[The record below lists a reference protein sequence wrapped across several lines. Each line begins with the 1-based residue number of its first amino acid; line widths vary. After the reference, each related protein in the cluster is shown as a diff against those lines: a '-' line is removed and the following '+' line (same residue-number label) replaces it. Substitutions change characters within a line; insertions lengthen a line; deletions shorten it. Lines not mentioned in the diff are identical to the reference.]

1 MNEVRITTYPHNRL
15 PYELQ
20 RYTYSFI
27 YPDVRLACGFPD
39 DKSIYDLL
47 SELVKTYTLFST
59 GTVELLSN
67 IFYKYFP
74 SKTVY
79 QQSENELIVKY
90 LYRVFD
96 KDERG
101 RHMHWYEE
109 TADTDYNGFIQE
121 LYEKIIYQKN
131 NTGDTKLLYKL
142 MASYQYHLTHSD
154 EYYDMIMNESEY

>member
-27 YPDVRLACGFPD
+27 YPDVRLACGFPRD
-39 DKSIYDLL
+39 ESIYNLL
-47 SELVKTYTLFST
+47 FELVETYTSFST
-59 GTVELLSN
+59 GTVELMSN
-67 IFYKYFP
+67 IFYRYFP

-96 KDERG
+96 KDDSG
-101 RHMHWYEE
+101 RHIHWYEE
-109 TADTDYNGFIQE
+109 TGDTDYNGFIQE

-131 NTGDTKLLYKL
+131 KTGDTKLLYKM
-142 MASYQYHLTHSD
+142 MASYQYHLSHVD
-154 EYYDMIMNESEY
+154 EYYDMVMNESEY

>member
-96 KDERG
+96 KDDSG

>member
-47 SELVKTYTLFST
+47 SELVKTYTSFST

-109 TADTDYNGFIQE
+109 TGDTDYNGFIQE

>member
-27 YPDVRLACGFPD
+27 YPDVRLACGFPSD
-39 DKSIYDLL
+39 ESIYNLL
-47 SELVKTYTLFST
+47 SELVKIYTSFST

-67 IFYKYFP
+67 IFYRYFP

-96 KDERG
+96 KDDSG
-101 RHMHWYEE
+101 RHIHWYEE
-109 TADTDYNGFIQE
+109 TWDTDYNGFIQE
-121 LYEKIIYQKN
+121 LYEKIIYEKN
-131 NTGDTKLLYKL
+131 KTGDTKLLYKM
-142 MASYQYHLTHSD
+142 MASYQYHLSHVD
-154 EYYDMIMNESEY
+154 EYYDMVMNESEY

>member
-27 YPDVRLACGFPD
+27 YPDVRLACGFPSD
-39 DKSIYDLL
+39 ESIYNLL
-47 SELVKTYTLFST
+47 SELVKIYTSFST

-67 IFYKYFP
+67 IFYRYFP

-96 KDERG
+96 KDDSG
-101 RHMHWYEE
+101 RHIHWYEE
-109 TADTDYNGFIQE
+109 TGDTDYNGFIQE
-121 LYEKIIYQKN
+121 LYEKIIYEKN
-131 NTGDTKLLYKL
+131 KTGDTKLLYKM
-142 MASYQYHLTHSD
+142 MASYQYHLSHVD
-154 EYYDMIMNESEY
+154 EYYDMVMNESEY

>member
-1 MNEVRITTYPHNRL
+1 MNEVRVLTKPYNRL

-27 YPDVRLACGFPD
+27 YPDVRLACGFPSD
-39 DKSIYDLL
+39 ESIYNLV
-47 SELVKTYTLFST
+47 SELVETYTGFTT
-59 GTVELLSN
+59 GTIEIVSN

-74 SKTVY
+74 SETVY

-96 KDERG
+96 KDDSG
-101 RHMHWYEE
+101 RHIHWYEE
-109 TADTDYNGFIQE
+109 TGDTDYNGFIQE
-121 LYEKIIYQKN
+121 LYEKIIYEKN
-131 NTGDTKLLYKL
+131 KTGDTKLLYKM

-154 EYYDMIMNESEY
+154 EYYDMVMNESEY

>member
-27 YPDVRLACGFPD
+27 YPDVRLACGFPSD
-39 DKSIYDLL
+39 ESIYNLL
-47 SELVKTYTLFST
+47 FELVETYKEFTT
-59 GTVELLSN
+59 GTIELVSN
-67 IFYKYFP
+67 IFYRYFP

-96 KDERG
+96 KDDSG
-101 RHMHWYEE
+101 RHIHWYEE
-109 TADTDYNGFIQE
+109 TGDTDYNGFIQE
-121 LYEKIIYQKN
+121 LYEKIRYEKN
-131 NTGDTKLLYKL
+131 KTGDTKLLYK
-142 MASYQYHLTHSD
+142 MVASYQYYLSHVD
-154 EYYDMIMNESEY
+154 EYYDMVMNESEY

>member
-1 MNEVRITTYPHNRL
+1 MDEVRITTYPHNRL

-39 DKSIYDLL
+39 DESIYNLICK
-47 SELVKTYTLFST
+47 LVETYTSFST

-79 QQSENELIVKY
+79 PSENELIVKY
-90 LYRVFD
+90 LYHVFD
-96 KDERG
+96 KDDSG
-101 RHMHWYEE
+101 RRMYWYEE
-109 TADTDYNGFIQE
+109 TADTYYNGFIQE

-131 NTGDTKLLYKL
+131 KTNDTNLMYKM
-142 MASYQYHLTHSD
+142 MASYQYYLTHSD
-154 EYYDMIMNESEY
+154 EYYDMIVNEGDY

>member
-47 SELVKTYTLFST
+47 SELVKTYTSFST

-96 KDERG
+96 KDDRG

-109 TADTDYNGFIQE
+109 TGDTDYNGFINE
-121 LYEKIIYQKN
+121 LYEKIIYQKS
-131 NTGDTKLLYKL
+131 G
-142 MASYQYHLTHSD
+142 
-154 EYYDMIMNESEY
+154 

>member
-1 MNEVRITTYPHNRL
+1 MNEVRITTYPLNRL

-39 DKSIYDLL
+39 DKTIYDLL
-47 SELVKTYTLFST
+47 SELVETYTLFST

-67 IFYKYFP
+67 IYYKYFP

-96 KDERG
+96 KDDRG
-101 RHMHWYEE
+101 RHMRWYEE
-109 TADTDYNGFIQE
+109 TADTDYDGFINE
-121 LYEKIIYQKN
+121 LYEKII
-131 NTGDTKLLYKL
+131 
-142 MASYQYHLTHSD
+142 
-154 EYYDMIMNESEY
+154 

>member
-27 YPDVRLACGFPD
+27 YPDVRLACGFPRD
-39 DKSIYDLL
+39 ESIYNLL
-47 SELVKTYTLFST
+47 FELVETYTSFST
-59 GTVELLSN
+59 GTVELMSN
-67 IFYKYFP
+67 IFYRYFP

-96 KDERG
+96 KDDSG

-131 NTGDTKLLYKL
+131 NTSDTNLMYKL

-154 EYYDMIMNESEY
+154 EYYDMVMNESDY

>member
-1 MNEVRITTYPHNRL
+1 MNEVRVLTKPYNRL

-27 YPDVRLACGFPD
+27 YPDVRLACGFPSD
-39 DKSIYDLL
+39 ESIYNLL
-47 SELVKTYTLFST
+47 SELVETYKEFTT
-59 GTVELLSN
+59 GTIELVSN
-67 IFYKYFP
+67 IFYRYFP

-96 KDERG
+96 KDDSG
-101 RHMHWYEE
+101 RHIHWYEE
-109 TADTDYNGFIQE
+109 TGDTDYNGFIQE

-131 NTGDTKLLYKL
+131 KTGDTKLLYK
-142 MASYQYHLTHSD
+142 MVASYQYYLSHAD
-154 EYYDMIMNESEY
+154 EYYDMVMNESEY

>member
-109 TADTDYNGFIQE
+109 TGDTDYNGFIQE
-121 LYEKIIYQKN
+121 LYEKIIYEKN
-131 NTGDTKLLYKL
+131 KTGDTKLLYKM
-142 MASYQYHLTHSD
+142 MASYQYHLTHAD
-154 EYYDMIMNESEY
+154 EYYDMVMNVD

>member
-39 DKSIYDLL
+39 DESIYNLICK
-47 SELVKTYTLFST
+47 LVETYTSFST

-79 QQSENELIVKY
+79 SSENELIVKY
-90 LYRVFD
+90 LYHVFD
-96 KDERG
+96 KDDSG
-101 RHMHWYEE
+101 RRIYWYEE

-131 NTGDTKLLYKL
+131 KTNDTNLMYK
-142 MASYQYHLTHSD
+142 MMTSYQYYLTHSD
-154 EYYDMIMNESEY
+154 EYYVMIVNEGDY

>member
-27 YPDVRLACGFPD
+27 YPDVRLACGFPSD
-39 DKSIYDLL
+39 ESIYNLL
-47 SELVKTYTLFST
+47 FELVETYKEFST

-109 TADTDYNGFIQE
+109 TGDTDYNGFIQE